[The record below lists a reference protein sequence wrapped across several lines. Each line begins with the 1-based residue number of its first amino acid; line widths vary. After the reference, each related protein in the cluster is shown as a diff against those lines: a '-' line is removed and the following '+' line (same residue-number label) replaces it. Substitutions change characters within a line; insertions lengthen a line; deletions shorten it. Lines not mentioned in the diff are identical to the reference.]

1 MECVMGE
8 PEIEIAV
15 SVIVPVYNVEKYL
28 EECLDSLERQTLEN
42 IEVILV
48 NDGSTDGSRQ
58 IAQEY
63 MDRDARFRL
72 IDRENGGLSAAR
84 NSGIENATGKYLY
97 FLDSDDYLAD
107 TALERLFQRAEE
119 NSLDVLQFSAYDFE
133 DSKDYEIEWNIYK
146 YKGTYPNVYTG
157 IQLLNRVR
165 QYEEGLHP
173 SCCLIF
179 TRRSIIEEN
188 RLRFYEGIIHE
199 DNLFHWLLLAVCSR
213 VSIWNEP
220 LYYRRYNRQGS
231 ITAAPQYYH
240 VWKSLLLSGL
250 AADQFFYSHSNLI
263 GTDIDQDY
271 HAFLILGLRLGYVH
285 LGKSIRKSKEAKK
298 LRKIEKR
305 LLLKWRK
312 RISINMFIYGFF
324 PRFCQLCGRIMHKG

>member
-1 MECVMGE
+1 MGGASA
-8 PEIEIAV
+8 EIAV

-28 EECLDSLERQTLEN
+28 KECLDSLERQTLEN

-48 NDGSTDGSRQ
+48 NDGSTDDSRQ

-63 MDRDARFRL
+63 ADRDVRFRL

-84 NSGIENATGKYLY
+84 NSGIENAIGKYIY

-119 NSLDVLQFSAYDFE
+119 EALDVIQFSAYDFE
-133 DSKDYEIEWNIYK
+133 DGKDSEIEWQIYK
-146 YKGTYPNVYTG
+146 YKSKYPDVYTG
-157 IQLLNRVR
+157 VQLLNRVH
-165 QYEEGLHP
+165 QYEDGPHP

-188 RLRFYEGIIHE
+188 GLRFYEGIIHE
-199 DNLFHWLLLAVCSR
+199 DNLFHWLLLAVCKR
-213 VSIWNEP
+213 VSLWNEP

-231 ITAAPQYYH
+231 ITATPQYFK
-240 VWKSLLLSGL
+240 VWKSFLTSSVV
-250 AADQFFYSHSNLI
+250 ADQFFNKHSELHETGIDRYYHSLLI
-263 GTDIDQDY
+263 T
-271 HAFLILGLRLGYVH
+271 GLRHGYVH
-285 LGKSIRKSKEAKK
+285 LEKNIRKSKEAKE
-298 LRKIEKR
+298 LRKMEKR

-312 RISINMFIYGFF
+312 RISINLFIYGFF
-324 PRFCQLCGRIMHKG
+324 PIFCQLCRRVMHRG